1 MSSQP
6 LRTTSGELWS
16 DWADAFALRL
26 GERAREAEAMRRL
39 HDETMHEAQVAGFFA
54 MLAPTGVGGQ
64 GATFAEF
71 MDVVRRLSHGCGS
84 SAWTLSFLSLHAWM
98 FAKLGAE
105 AQAVFFKD
113 GAMPLAPAP
122 LAPTGKAERVEGGYR
137 VSGRWEWATGINH
150 SDWLMVNGIDSETNI
165 PRFCAMPL
173 DQAEIEDVWH
183 VAGMAATGSQAVVVR
198 DVFVPDYMTIP
209 APQMAAGASPGEA
222 LHPGSTLGYPL
233 RAGLALVAA
242 TPALGAA
249 EAALIY
255 YRDRMKAKL
264 LAFSGGSRQ
273 GEMMTT
279 HLRLGEAMADVRAA
293 RLVWDEA
300 RRAIEQEG
308 PHGAQASI
316 EVQVAIRLAAA
327 QVVKLANSAID
338 ILAQSAGAGATFLSE
353 PLQRQLRDV
362 QVMRGHVMFDWDRT
376 AVLAGK
382 VELGFPTTPADLL

>member
-1 MSSQP
+1 MSRQP
-6 LRTTSGELWS
+6 LRTLGGEPWS
-16 DWADAFALRL
+16 DWADAFAVRL
-26 GERAREAEAMRRL
+26 GARAREAETMRRL
-39 HDETMHEAQVAGFFA
+39 HDETMREAHEAGFFA
-54 MLAPTGVGGQ
+54 LLAPVGVGGQ
-64 GATFAEF
+64 GSTFAEF
-71 MDVVRRLSHGCGS
+71 MDVVRRLAHGCGS

-105 AQAVFFKD
+105 AQAVFYKD

-122 LAPTGKAERVEGGYR
+122 LAPTGKAVKVEGGYR

-150 SDWLMVNGIDSETNI
+150 SDWLLVNGLEEGTMA

-183 VAGMAATGSQAVVVR
+183 VSGMAATGSQAVVVR
-198 DVFVPDYMTIP
+198 DVFVPEHMTIP

-249 EAALIY
+249 EAAIAY

-264 LAFSGGSRQ
+264 LAFSAGMKQ

-293 RLVWDEA
+293 RLIWDDACQALE
-300 RRAIEQEG
+300 REG
-308 PHGAQASI
+308 PNGSQASI
-316 EVQVAIRLAAA
+316 EAQVAIRLAAA
-327 QVVKLANSAID
+327 QVVKLANSAINT
-338 ILAQSAGAGATFLSE
+338 LAQSAGAGATFLSE